1 MKSPL
6 EGIKILDLT
15 QHAFGPRAVAF
26 LAEMGADVTKIENA
40 AGGDPTRGLENL
52 RGVPVG
58 AFNPYYE
65 QNNRGKRSIA
75 LNLRSD
81 RAREV
86 AYRLVEGSDVFVTN
100 MRMAA
105 LGRLGMEY
113 ETLSKVNPR
122 LIYAIGTGWGLR
134 GPARDRGAFE
144 ATGFTGS
151 AFASSFA
158 EPGSRP
164 PLCPPAAGDYM
175 GAVFL
180 AYGIMLALF
189 HRQRTGE
196 GQMVH
201 ASLLGS
207 FISLAACCVDV
218 SLAAGE
224 DVFLVPHEA
233 DGAFYSIYR
242 TRDNRWVQLALVQD
256 ERSWGELCE
265 AVEMEHL
272 RDDPRFNSA
281 EARRE
286 NNADLIAILD
296 ELFLTRD
303 QSEWVACLQRYN
315 FPWAPVR
322 HFTELASDRQA
333 LENGYIVTVDDP
345 QAGEV
350 KVAGVAVE
358 LSKTPGKLGTKAP
371 ELGQHTE
378 DVLVQLG
385 YTWEDIA
392 AMKEEGAIL

>member
-1 MKSPL
+1 MPL
-6 EGIKILDLT
+6 AGIKVLDMT
-15 QHAFGPRAVAF
+15 QHAFGPRASAS
-26 LAEMGADVTKIENA
+26 LAEMGAEVIKIENA
-40 AGGDPTRGLENL
+40 AGGDPTRGLEDL

-58 AFNPYYE
+58 SFNPYYE

-75 LNLRSD
+75 LNLRAD

-86 AYRLVEGSDVFVTN
+86 AHKLVEGSDVFVTN
-100 MRMAA
+100 IRLAA
-105 LGRLGMEY
+105 LERLGMDY
-113 ETLSKVNPR
+113 ETLSRINPG
-122 LIYAIGTGWGLR
+122 LIYTVGTGWGLR

-144 ATGFTGS
+144 AAGFTGS

-175 GAVFL
+175 GSMFL
-180 AYGIMLALF
+180 AYGTMLALF

-201 ASLLGS
+201 ASLFGS

-224 DVFLVPHEA
+224 DIFLVPHEE
-233 DGAFYSIYR
+233 DGAFYSVYK
-242 TRDNRWVQLALVQD
+242 TRDGRWIQLALVRD
-256 ERSWGELCE
+256 ERSWVELCE
-265 AVEMEHL
+265 VMEMPHL
-272 RDDPRFNSA
+272 MHDPRFESA
-281 EARRE
+281 EARTE
-286 NNADLIAILD
+286 NNQALIAILD
-296 ELFLTRD
+296 EAFLTRD
-303 QSEWVACLQRYN
+303 QREWVSRLERYN

-322 HFTELASDRQA
+322 HFTELGDDRQA
-333 LENGYIVTVDDP
+333 LENGYIVTLDDP

-358 LSKTPGKLGTKAP
+358 LSKTPGRLGAKAP

-378 DVLVQLG
+378 DILLELG
-385 YTWEDIA
+385 YSWEDIA
-392 AMKEEGAIL
+392 MMKEEGAIL